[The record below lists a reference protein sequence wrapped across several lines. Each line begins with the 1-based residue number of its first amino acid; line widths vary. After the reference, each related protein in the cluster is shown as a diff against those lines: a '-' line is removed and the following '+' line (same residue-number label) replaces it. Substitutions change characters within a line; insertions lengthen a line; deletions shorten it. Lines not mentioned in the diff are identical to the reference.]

1 MEEKTVSVV
10 NGRFSVEMLE
20 AGSGPD
26 LLFIHGAGGLMWD
39 PFLEQLS
46 QHYHVIAPKIPGTA
60 GSTGIEWLMDH
71 HDVFYFYWDFLDAL
85 GVDDVIVVGHSMGG
99 WFAAEVA
106 AMQPSRVSKLVLI
119 APIGLWNDDYPVKD
133 FFAMMPHELVADVF
147 HDQEHPGAK
156 MMTAPPPEDPDEL
169 RAATVERAKML
180 HDRGAVLVADSRQA
194 ALGAHPPHLLADA
207 DLLGRVGRAG
217 PDRLRGRFQQGD
229 RGQQGRA
236 LRGLRPHAACR
247 GARGVAAGSRRVP
260 PRLAGRRGRPR
271 YRCRSDGAA
280 AVLPRRLPSL
290 RAA

>member
-10 NGRFSVEMLE
+10 NGRYSVEMLE

-119 APIGLWNDDYPVKD
+119 APVGLWNDDYPVKD
-133 FFAMMPHELVADVF
+133 FFAMTPPELVADLF

-156 MMTAPPPEDPDEL
+156 MMTAPPPEDPAEL
-169 RAATVERAKML
+169 QTATVERAKML
-180 HDRGAVLVADSRQA
+180 MTAARFMWPIPDKRLSERIHRISSPTLICWGESDGLVPIDYAADFNKA
-194 ALGAHPPHLLADA
+194 I
-207 DLLGRVGRAG
+207 
-217 PDRLRGRFQQGD
+217 
-229 RGQQGRA
+229 
-236 LRGLRPHAACR
+236 
-247 GARGVAAGSRRVP
+247 AGSQVARFAASGHMPQVEEP
-260 PRLAGRRGRPR
+260 EALLQEV
-271 YRCRSDGAA
+271 GAF
-280 AVLPRRLPSL
+280 LGG
-290 RAA
+290 